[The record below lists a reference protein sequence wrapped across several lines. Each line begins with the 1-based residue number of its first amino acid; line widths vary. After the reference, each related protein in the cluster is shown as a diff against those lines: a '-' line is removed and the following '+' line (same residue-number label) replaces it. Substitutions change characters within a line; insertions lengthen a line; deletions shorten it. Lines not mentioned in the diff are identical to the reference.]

1 VGPGAVGDA
10 TAGDGGA
17 DQGAPAEVETP
28 WWEDPHPASTST
40 PASATV
46 SPASEGISR
55 AVRRMTNSWGAKDHT
70 KGLND
75 TSDWY

>member
-1 VGPGAVGDA
+1 MGLAAVADG

-17 DQGAPAEVETP
+17 DRGAPAEVETP
-28 WWEDPHPASTST
+28 WWEDPHPASTIT
-40 PASATV
+40 PASTATV
-46 SPASEGISR
+46 TPASEGIGW
-55 AVRRMTNSWGAKDHT
+55 AIRRMVNSWGA